1 MTKTRVLF
9 NIVLVLV
16 FFSTTNYNYA
26 QQNGVA
32 VSGQYAGK
40 STKFA
45 VMVGDVLH
53 FRAAIQTAEE
63 LQSKKN
69 KYDFEIIIVGELAK
83 IITEDKSL
91 IKDFDQSEI
100 LGIQLVVCENALIYF
115 NVDKSKLDKRLLLT
129 KNSWIYMF
137 ELKDKGFNTLN
148 V

>member
-1 MTKTRVLF
+1 MKTRVLF
-9 NIVLVLV
+9 NILMLLV

-26 QQNGVA
+26 QKKGVA

-91 IKDFDQSEI
+91 IKDFDQSER
-100 LGIQLVVCENALIYF
+100 LGIKLVVCENALIYF